1 VTPVEEAPPLVNQ
14 PWRQYLRVSLL
25 ALAAAG
31 SAFFAVYFT
40 YTYVRYARLVD
51 AKLRNGPFTGTADI
65 YAANPPRLVMNV
77 SDRNRENRRIV
88 HFQEIP
94 KVLVDAV
101 VSVEDKRFFYHN
113 GFDYLRIFK
122 AAYVDLKGGR
132 KDQGAST
139 LSMQLAR
146 NLMLT
151 PAKSWKR
158 KVAEAAMAMRLEE
171 RLTKEQIFEYYCN
184 QVYLGRRGTFN
195 LHGFGAASTA
205 YFGKDVH
212 DLTLPEA
219 AILAGLIQRPSY
231 FHPLRNLDRLK
242 ERRNLVLSV
251 MRQNDVI
258 KEAEYRKAVDTPLV
272 IAADKAQ
279 SGGAPYFIDRVSEEL
294 HDVLGESDTRG
305 ETLQVHTTLDLELQQ
320 AAGEAVRIGMQ
331 FVDEQLKKRAG
342 KNSGAQQKAQ
352 VALVAL
358 DPRTG
363 EVKALIGGRDYNA
376 SQLNRALADRQPGS
390 VFKPFVYAA
399 ALSTALGGNR
409 EPITAA
415 TILDDEPTTFSGGNQ
430 PYTPGNFHHASYGE
444 VTVREALAKSINIPT
459 VKLAEMTGYGAVA
472 KLAKQAGLGDHIL
485 ATPSIALGSY
495 EAKPLDVAGAYTI
508 YANGGVYVR
517 PSLISQVKTAN
528 GEVRYTH
535 TPETRPV
542 LDQRVAYL
550 MVNLMEGV
558 MRYGTA
564 AGVRSRG
571 FTAPAAGK
579 TGTSRDGW
587 FAGFTSELICV
598 VWVGFDDNSELKLEG
613 AKSALP
619 IWTEFMKRAILLP
632 AYKDAKPF
640 KPPRGISSVAIDPET
655 GELAGPNCPMSQNEL
670 FIAGSEPIQ
679 TCALHSGV
687 RTIPASLSS
696 P

>member
-1 VTPVEEAPPLVNQ
+1 
-14 PWRQYLRVSLL
+14 
-25 ALAAAG
+25 LAAAG

-40 YTYVRYARLVD
+40 YTYVRYARLID
-51 AKLRNGPFTGTADI
+51 AKLRHGPFTGTADI
-65 YAANPPRLVMNV
+65 YAANPPRLMMNV

-88 HFQEIP
+88 RFQEIP

-219 AILAGLIQRPSY
+219 AMLAGLIQRPSY

-258 KEAEYRKAVDTPLV
+258 KEGEYRKAVDTPLV
-272 IAADKAQ
+272 IAADRAQ
-279 SGGAPYFIDRVSEEL
+279 AGGAPYFIDLVSEEL

-342 KNSGAQQKAQ
+342 KNSGPQQKAQ
-352 VALVAL
+352 VALVARSTHGRGQGSHWRSRL
-358 DPRTG
+358 QCQPVESSARRSATG
-363 EVKALIGGRDYNA
+363 VGIQAIRLRGGAQHGR
-376 SQLNRALADRQPGS
+376 R
-390 VFKPFVYAA
+390 
-399 ALSTALGGNR
+399 GNR
-409 EPITAA
+409 GS
-415 TILDDEPTTFSGGNQ
+415 D
-430 PYTPGNFHHASYGE
+430 H
-444 VTVREALAKSINIPT
+444 
-459 VKLAEMTGYGAVA
+459 TGDY
-472 KLAKQAGLGDHIL
+472 
-485 ATPSIALGSY
+485 
-495 EAKPLDVAGAYTI
+495 
-508 YANGGVYVR
+508 
-517 PSLISQVKTAN
+517 
-528 GEVRYTH
+528 
-535 TPETRPV
+535 
-542 LDQRVAYL
+542 
-550 MVNLMEGV
+550 
-558 MRYGTA
+558 
-564 AGVRSRG
+564 SR
-571 FTAPAAGK
+571 
-579 TGTSRDGW
+579 
-587 FAGFTSELICV
+587 
-598 VWVGFDDNSELKLEG
+598 
-613 AKSALP
+613 
-619 IWTEFMKRAILLP
+619 
-632 AYKDAKPF
+632 
-640 KPPRGISSVAIDPET
+640 
-655 GELAGPNCPMSQNEL
+655 
-670 FIAGSEPIQ
+670 
-679 TCALHSGV
+679 
-687 RTIPASLSS
+687 
-696 P
+696 